1 MTVFSQEFTL
11 KVDHYAILVDDLT
24 KSAIFYGEVLGLK
37 EVENKT
43 KNPEIRWFGLAD
55 GREIHLINRP
65 KDGIQLNKN
74 VHLAFAVN
82 DLDGYIKYLDTK
94 GVDYENWP
102 GAPKTTNARPDG
114 IRQIYIKDPDGYWIE
129 VNDMIR

>member
-24 KSAIFYGEVLGLK
+24 RSAAFYGEVLGLK

-43 KNPEIRWFGLAD
+43 KDPKIRWFGLGD
-55 GREIHLINRP
+55 GREIHLINRSR
-65 KDGIQLNKN
+65 DGIQLNKG
-74 VHLAFAVN
+74 VHLALAVN
-82 DLDGYIKYLDTK
+82 DLDGYMKYLDGK
-94 GVDYENWP
+94 GVAYENWP
-102 GAPKTTNARPDG
+102 GTPKTTNARPDS

-129 VNDMIR
+129 VNDMVR